1 MIGDQAL
8 VIRVSLRLP
17 DLLDGNLALDFPY
30 YVIELAQVLIQ
41 LVNCLAN
48 LEGEQLAL
56 ALAHGLITTTSDF
69 LGCLLDQSVQVLRN
83 ADGQEAFRV
92 ELDAVNIDEERI
104 IDARLHLDAVLYEAC
119 LPRPVRSMDE
129 DVASAGEQR
138 SELENLGRLFPPS
151 HVELVFEF
159 HVDLCLLFSCLCL
172 LLCELSLA

>member
-30 YVIELAQVLIQ
+30 YVIELPQVLIQ

-56 ALAHGLITTTSDF
+56 ALAHGLITTTGDF
-69 LGCLLDQSVQVLRN
+69 LSCLLDQSVQVLRN
-83 ADGQEAFRV
+83 ANGQEAFRV

-104 IDARLHLDAVLYEAC
+104 VDA
-119 LPRPVRSMDE
+119 
-129 DVASAGEQR
+129 
-138 SELENLGRLFPPS
+138 
-151 HVELVFEF
+151 
-159 HVDLCLLFSCLCL
+159 
-172 LLCELSLA
+172 